1 MKFSLLDPGPCRGE
15 DSQSEHNH
23 KHEIAAEINKNNE
36 PLILGHCNY
45 SSAATDNFMV
55 NGRKLQCDNVMR
67 GELAICFYRKEI

>member
-1 MKFSLLDPGPCRGE
+1 MERIVSLHAGTGT
-15 DSQSEHNH
+15 EHNH
-23 KHEIAAEINKNNE
+23 KHERIVEINKNNE

-45 SSAATDNFMV
+45 SCAGTDNFMV